1 MLKQLHLHMKLRPTI
16 YYIGVEIIKKNINSE
31 LIQSHHLKIIDFSK
45 NVITDFNLSPK
56 AKECFS

>member
-1 MLKQLHLHMKLRPTI
+1 MKLRPTI

-56 AKECFS
+56 AKEGFS